1 MDLIFSSKNNNNNNN
16 SNKKKKAKMKT
27 VRVTAKWHRLDTKG

>member
-1 MDLIFSSKNNNNNNN
+1 MDLIFSSKNNNNNN
-16 SNKKKKAKMKT
+16 SNKKAKMKT